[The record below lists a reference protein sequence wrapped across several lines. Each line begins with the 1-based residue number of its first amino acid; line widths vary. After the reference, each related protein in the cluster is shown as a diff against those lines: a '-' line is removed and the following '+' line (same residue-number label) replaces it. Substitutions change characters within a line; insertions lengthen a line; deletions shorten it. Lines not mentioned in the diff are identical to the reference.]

1 MKVGADGSA
10 LIGVLSNAGGFA
22 AKLIAQGAEGQ
33 LEVSRVDS
41 TEGGASTR
49 VIHVEADSR

>member
-22 AKLIAQGAEGQ
+22 ARLVAQGAEGQ
-33 LEVSRVDS
+33 LELSRVDAA
-41 TEGGASTR
+41 EGGASTR
-49 VIHVEADSR
+49 VIHVEADSK

>member
-22 AKLIAQGAEGQ
+22 ARLIAQGAEGQ
-33 LEVSRVDS
+33 LEVSHVDS
-41 TEGGASTR
+41 AEGGASTR